1 MKIRV
6 RREAFLKDCRLAER
20 VLPERVVDPA
30 MGCLLLR
37 AEEGAC
43 TLRAV
48 GPEAAVLLRVSAVV
62 EEAGE
67 ALLPAGQALAIL
79 REAAAEEVALE
90 SAAGRV
96 LVRGEGALFDLE
108 APPPSAGLHPPLREL
123 VGPIP
128 KGACHRLPADLFC
141 RAVRRTL
148 FAVGEQTSRYSLQ
161 GVLWETESDRV
172 RLVATDNKRLAVSE
186 VPAAAP
192 GKSLPPAPR
201 LLPARAVDLLARLAE
216 DGEERVQ
223 AVFGERH
230 AFFRVGAA
238 TLWARYVEGPFPAW
252 RKAVPP
258 RAPHLFPL
266 PVGPFLAGVR
276 QAAVLRERE
285 HARLLLRFE
294 PGRVTLESRQAGAGQ
309 SRVLQPLP
317 FAGGPV
323 EVVLNP
329 RFLVELLRAFD
340 ADNTLLLGLTD
351 RDTAALFSDG
361 DSYTHVLMPV
371 GPRVAARGAYSPSG
385 NLSSP
390 G

>member
-6 RREAFLKDCRLAER
+6 GREAFLKGCRLAER
-20 VLPERVVDPA
+20 VLPERMVDPA
-30 MGCLLLR
+30 TGCLLVR
-37 AEEGAC
+37 AEDGTC
-43 TLRAV
+43 TLRAA
-48 GPEAAVLLRVSAVV
+48 GPEAALLLRVPVV
-62 EEAGE
+62 MEEPGE
-67 ALLPAGQALAIL
+67 ALLPAGETLAIL
-79 REAAAEEVALE
+79 REAAAEELALE

-96 LVRGEGALFDLE
+96 QVRGEGALFDLE
-108 APPPSAGLHPPLREL
+108 APRPSQLPAP
-123 VGPIP
+123 GPFP
-128 KGACHRLPADLFC
+128 QGTGHRLPPDLFC
-141 RAVRRTL
+141 QAVRRTL

-161 GVLWETESDRV
+161 GVLWETEPDRV
-172 RLVATDNKRLAVSE
+172 RLVATDNKRLAVAE

-192 GKSLPPAPR
+192 GESLPPAPR

-216 DGEERVQ
+216 DGEERIQ

-238 TLWARYVEGPFPAW
+238 TLWARYVEGAFPAW

-266 PVGPFLAGVR
+266 PVGPFLAAVR

-285 HARLLLRFE
+285 HARMLLRFE

-309 SRVLQPLP
+309 SRVLQRLP

-329 RFLVELLRAFD
+329 RFLVELLRAFE

-361 DSYTHVLMPV
+361 DCYTHVLMPV
-371 GPRVAARGAYSPSG
+371 GPRVATPAPNG
-385 NLSSP
+385 
-390 G
+390 